1 MKLPKA
7 RRKSLV
13 VNEFSD
19 EVVIYDLESNQAH
32 CLNETSGFVWR
43 HCDGRTSVAKLTKM
57 LGDQMQM
64 SVDEQVVWLALDQ
77 LASYDLLQERISL
90 PFGMTKISRRQVVR
104 TLGAAA
110 ILAPLVTSIVAPTAA
125 QAASCLPEGSS
136 CTFDGALRLPKL
148 IFRIQNLNVSVLTCS
163 DLEQVH

>member
-7 RRKSLV
+7 RRKALV
-13 VNEFSD
+13 VNEFPD

-32 CLNETSGFVWR
+32 CLNQTSGFVWR

-57 LGDQMQM
+57 LGDQMQT

-110 ILAPLVTSIVAPTAA
+110 LLAPLVTSIVAPTAA
-125 QAASCLPEGSS
+125 QAATCLPEGSACS
-136 CTFDGALRLPKL
+136 FDGDCCSFNCNAGACGPAL
-148 IFRIQNLNVSVLTCS
+148 
-163 DLEQVH
+163 